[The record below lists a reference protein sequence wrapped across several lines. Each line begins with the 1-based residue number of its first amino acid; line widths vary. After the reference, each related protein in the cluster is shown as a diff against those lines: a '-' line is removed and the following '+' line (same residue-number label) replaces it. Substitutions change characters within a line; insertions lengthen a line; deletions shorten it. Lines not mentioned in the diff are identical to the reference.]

1 MILLPEKGVRLLE
14 MLPVRVL
21 LAEKSADTK
30 IDFLSYRG
38 QTLNATDLDRSRSN
52 TGTGEEIDH

>member
-1 MILLPEKGVRLLE
+1 LLE